1 MEEEH
6 RYEFHSYFGMAHRDP
21 ITQAFAIPYL
31 AGEVPDP
38 PPSWQELRLLRDSMS
53 RVAALSQAMIT
64 PQAIRARDGI
74 RTTSTGYRLWVQQE
88 AAPLLADRTAM
99 MQQLGLLPT
108 LPDLNLLPAGSW
120 GIRMDFVLQ
129 TPYLSRDDRPFH
141 ITDHPVRKEWVFD
154 VPCIAAS
161 MWKGVLR
168 DAMRQ
173 ARGYCSYQQE
183 QSDPQLMRLFGSASP
198 GQAGTLRF
206 FPTYFDRLGL
216 VRFSPHN
223 RRIGVPEGNGI
234 VMECAP
240 QGSRGSV
247 MILHVPRDH
256 TTSHHD
262 DDIPAVLDGLVAV
275 LREHGIGAKKS
286 LGFGMAEDHGDLEVR
301 ISTRTFTRANMKL
314 GEMAETVGQ
323 WLRQE
328 DH

>member
-1 MEEEH
+1 MEEH
-6 RYEFHSYFGMAHRDP
+6 NYEFHSYFGMVHRDP

-38 PPSWQELRLLRDSMS
+38 PPSWPELSLLDDPAS
-53 RVAALSQAMIT
+53 RVDILSQAMIT
-64 PQAIRARDGI
+64 PHAMRARDGI
-74 RTTSTGYRLWVQQE
+74 KTMPTGYRLWVRQE
-88 AAPLLADRTAM
+88 AEHLLADRIAM

-108 LPDLNLLPAGSW
+108 LPNLSQLPAGSW
-120 GIRMDFVLQ
+120 GVRMDFVLQ
-129 TPYLSRDDRPFH
+129 TPYLSADGRWFH
-141 ITDHPVRKEWVFD
+141 ITDQQVRKEWVFD

-168 DAMRQ
+168 DAMRR

-198 GQAGTLRF
+198 RQAGTLRF

-223 RRIGVPEGNGI
+223 RLTGVPEGKGI
-234 VMECAP
+234 VMECVP
-240 QGSRGSV
+240 PGSRGSV

-262 DDIPAVLDGLVAV
+262 DIPAVLDGLVDV
-275 LREHGIGAKKS
+275 LRTHGVGAKKS
-286 LGFGMAEDHGDLEVR
+286 SGFGMAADYAILKSASPNRPSHAP
-301 ISTRTFTRANMKL
+301 T
-314 GEMAETVGQ
+314 
-323 WLRQE
+323 
-328 DH
+328 